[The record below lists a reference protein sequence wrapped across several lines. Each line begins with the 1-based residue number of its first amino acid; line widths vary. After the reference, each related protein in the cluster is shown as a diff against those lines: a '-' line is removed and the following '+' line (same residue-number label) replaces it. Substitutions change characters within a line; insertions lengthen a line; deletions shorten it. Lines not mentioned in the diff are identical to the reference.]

1 MVTWCVVDIDIPSSM
16 LYYFKNIKEYIMT
29 KQEILTKLKDILSK
43 QFGKDE
49 SEITENKHLVDDLG
63 ADSLDI
69 IEIVMSAEHEF
80 GIKIEEDEYEYC
92 DTVKL
97 MIELVE
103 KKLQDK

>member
-1 MVTWCVVDIDIPSSM
+1 
-16 LYYFKNIKEYIMT
+16 MT
-29 KQEILTKLKDILSK
+29 KQEIFTKLKEILSK
-43 QFGKDE
+43 QFGMDE
-49 SEITENKHLVDDLG
+49 AEITESKHLVDDLG

-80 GIKIEEDEYEYC
+80 NIKIEEDEYEYC